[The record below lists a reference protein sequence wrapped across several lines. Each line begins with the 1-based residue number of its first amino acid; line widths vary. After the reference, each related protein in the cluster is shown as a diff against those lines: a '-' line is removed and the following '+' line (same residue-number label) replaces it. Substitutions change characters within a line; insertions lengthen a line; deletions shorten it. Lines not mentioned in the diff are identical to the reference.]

1 MNLSPAYKISSLGDS
16 AVIIDFGNVIDET
29 ISIKVIALFHHLQK
43 FPFEGMTEAAPAYCS
58 LSVFYD
64 VVQIRK
70 RVKTTSALDWVK
82 QELEKI
88 LNNDIPLEE
97 NKTQTIRIPV
107 YYNSNSSPDL
117 EKMAAASNISKDE
130 IIQLHTSRVYRVY
143 MLGFLPGFAYMGVVD
158 DRIAFPRK
166 LQPVPVEAGSVGIAG
181 KQTGIYPL
189 PSPGGWHVIGH
200 TPVKMFTHKEDVFG
214 EVKKTGTIHQ
224 KSSEEYSSYLQP
236 GDYVQFYQIGKDEFE
251 HLKNS
256 SVYKKD
262 NEPEGL
268 A

>member
-1 MNLSPAYKISSLGDS
+1 MNLPPAYKISSLGDS

-29 ISIKVIALFHHLQK
+29 ISKKVIALFHHFQK
-43 FPFEGMTEAAPAYCS
+43 FPFEGMTEVAPAYSS

-70 RVKTTSALDWVK
+70 RAKTTSALDWVM

-88 LNNDIPLEE
+88 LSNDIPITET
-97 NKTQTIRIPV
+97 NPQTIRIPV
-107 YYNSNSSPDL
+107 YYNSTLFPDL
-117 EKMAAASNISKDE
+117 ELMAAAYNISKEE
-130 IIQLHTSRVYRVY
+130 IIQLHTSQVYRVY

-189 PSPGGWHVIGH
+189 PSPGGWQVIGH
-200 TPVKMFTHKEDVFG
+200 TPVKMFVLKNSLR
-214 EVKKTGTIHQ
+214 EVEKSEMLQQ
-224 KSSEEYSSYLQP
+224 KSSEGYSGYLQP

-251 HLKNS
+251 YLKNANAF
-256 SVYKKD
+256 KKEND
-262 NEPEGL
+262 TEGL